1 MQEKMSIPVPCGPAP
16 GKGFLRN
23 RAPHFAFRGK
33 RGVTNYYGGGWTIPI
48 GMKTSGKREKDPS
61 LLSGLLHSDHPAA
74 SFARD
79 LLWVVGVVG
88 AIALLLFLASGT
100 WPAVVAVESESMVP
114 NMQVG
119 DLVFVVEE
127 NRFGDLLTQEEG
139 MATDSGR
146 FNAYPDREGNPVYGD
161 VIIYRP
167 NGADSVHPII
177 HRAVAWTG
185 ADGQGGYI
193 TKGDNNPV
201 VDQNTFLPGVGV
213 IQPVRQEWI
222 VGKALFAV
230 PLVGYLPLNIVPLA
244 VVVLIVMILHE
255 VWMRTREAPQEQP
268 ARKQKNRPKS

>member
-1 MQEKMSIPVPCGPAP
+1 MKSTGRPEEGTS
-16 GKGFLRN
+16 FL
-23 RAPHFAFRGK
+23 P
-33 RGVTNYYGGGWTIPI
+33 
-48 GMKTSGKREKDPS
+48 
-61 LLSGLLHSDHPAA
+61 GLLKSDHPAA
-74 SFARD
+74 SFVRD
-79 LLWVVGVVG
+79 LLWVVCVVG
-88 AIALLLFLASGT
+88 AIAIVLFLVSGT

-139 MATDSGR
+139 MVTGSGR
-146 FNAYPDREGNPVYGD
+146 FTASPDRDGNPVYGD

-167 NGADSVHPII
+167 NGAESVHPII

-185 ADGQGGYI
+185 SSGEGGYI

-213 IQPVRQEWI
+213 IQPVREDWI
-222 VGKALFAV
+222 VGKALFAI

-244 VVVLIVMILHE
+244 VVVLAIIILHE
-255 VWMRTREAPQEQP
+255 AWMRMRESQEQP
-268 ARKQKNRPKS
+268 AGKTKKKPKS

>member
-1 MQEKMSIPVPCGPAP
+1 
-16 GKGFLRN
+16 
-23 RAPHFAFRGK
+23 
-33 RGVTNYYGGGWTIPI
+33 
-48 GMKTSGKREKDPS
+48 MKTSGKREEDRS
-61 LLSGLLHSDHPAA
+61 LLSGLLRSDHPAA

-88 AIALLLFLASGT
+88 TIALVLFLVSGT

-127 NRFGDLLTQEEG
+127 HRFGELLTNEEG
-139 MATDSGR
+139 MRTGSGR
-146 FNAYPDREGNPVYGD
+146 FTAYPDLDGDPVYGD

-167 NGADSVHPII
+167 NGADSIHPII
-177 HRAVAWTG
+177 HRAMAWTD

-201 VDQNTFLPGVGV
+201 VDQNSFLPGVGV
-213 IQPVRQEWI
+213 IQPVREEWI
-222 VGKALFAV
+222 VGKALFAI

-244 VVVLIVMILHE
+244 VVVLVIMILHE
-255 VWMRTREAPQEQP
+255 AWMRMRQKAQDQP
-268 ARKQKNRPKS
+268 AGKTKKQPKS